1 MLRFSFSSWKTS
13 RSISTVSAM
22 LRGTFFIAIVLQ
34 FPGFGLFSPPESDLH
49 QNRNTNLE
57 AQTGQGIILQNVID
71 TSGWDPPSP
80 DPVGIDYH
88 PGLRRLIVS
97 DSEVDEMAIYQGAN
111 IFEIS
116 PSGQLVATCNTLS
129 FANEPSGIAVN
140 PDDGHIFISQDDQ
153 GKIFEVKPARD
164 GDQCSYDQV
173 VTMIDPRAFNAY
185 DVEGLAYGEGKLF
198 ISVGEDLGGAG
209 IYVLSPGANGVFD
222 GIPPTGDDE
231 VTKFDTLSLG
241 LRDPEGIGFH
251 PERGTLFI
259 VSRIEN
265 MLVETTPSGT
275 ALNTYDISFTEIRK
289 PSGVGIGPGSQDPE
303 KYSIYI
309 TDRGV
314 DNNDDPNE
322 NDGKIYEF
330 LLMEQ
335 VYVPLIFR

>member
-1 MLRFSFSSWKTS
+1 MLRFSFSPWKSS
-13 RSISTVSAM
+13 RPFSTFSAM
-22 LRGTFFIAIVLQ
+22 LRGTFLIAIVLQ
-34 FPGFGLFSPPESDLH
+34 FPRLDLSPPPQSDLPQS
-49 QNRNTNLE
+49 QNTIFE
-57 AQTGQGIILQNVID
+57 AQTGEGISLVHVID
-71 TSGWDPPSP
+71 TSAWDPPSP

-97 DSEVDEMAIYQGAN
+97 DSEVDEMGIYQGAN
-111 IFEIS
+111 IFEAS
-116 PSGQLVATCNTLS
+116 TSGQLVATCNTLS

-140 PDDGHIFISQDDQ
+140 PDNGHIFISQDDQ

-185 DVEGLAYGEGKLF
+185 DVEGLAYGEGNLF
-198 ISVGEDLGGAG
+198 ISVGGDLGGAG

-231 VTKFDTLSLG
+231 VASFDPLSLG
-241 LRDPEGIGFH
+241 LRDPEGIGYH

-259 VSRIEN
+259 VSRIEKL
-265 MLVETTPSGT
+265 LVETTLSGT
-275 ALNTYDISFTEIRK
+275 ALAIYDLSFTEIMK

-303 KYSIYI
+303 KYSIYV

-330 LLMEQ
+330 MLLERI
-335 VYVPLIFR
+335 YVPLIFR